1 MHFTIAYR
9 ITDLGWSECVV
20 SDEKNTC
27 TVTASYLSDALGH
40 LLLAATAVVSLFSRV
55 TFSFEEEP
63 GEYRWFITSPRI
75 NEIEVEIIDFNET
88 WSGKPDDAGKS
99 IFETRCLPDTFARA
113 IFSAAQ
119 QVLEEHGEAGY
130 AEKWG
135 EHPFPIGQFR
145 ELERILAL
153 QA

>member
-1 MHFTIAYR
+1 MQFTVAYR
-9 ITDLGWSECVV
+9 ITGLGWSECVV
-20 SDEKNTC
+20 SHGKQTC

-40 LLLAATAVVSLFSRV
+40 LLLAASAAASLFGRV

-63 GEYRWFITSPRI
+63 GEYRWVITSPRMK
-75 NEIEVEIIDFNET
+75 EIEVAILEFNES
-88 WSGKPDDAGKS
+88 WSCKPDEVGTS
-99 IFETRCLPDTFARA
+99 IFKTTCAPDAFARA
-113 IFSAAQ
+113 VFSAAQ
-119 QVLEEHGEAGY
+119 QVLNEHGESGY

-135 EHPFPIGQFR
+135 EHPFPMLQFR